1 MIFFIALWPTVRLV
15 LTRRWASLAF
25 IVFLAMTVFSCL
37 GLAASAV
44 HVYAE
49 PAESLIVPVPAPL
62 PSPPGELAQV
72 VTFEGLYAG
81 FVNASVFFLKPFGWV
96 FIALFL
102 VGIVKTLTDALP
114 QKGRNS

>member
-15 LTRRWASLAF
+15 LTRRWASPAF
-25 IVFLAMTVFSCL
+25 IVFLAMTIFSCL
-37 GLAASAV
+37 GLAASAA
-44 HVYAE
+44 HIYAE
-49 PAESLIVPVPAPL
+49 PAESLIVPIPTPP

-72 VTFEGLYAG
+72 MTFESLCAG

-114 QKGRNS
+114 QKGRNP